1 MSVNVFSSLSF
12 SRTRPGV
19 ISSNPSLGNVPTRSP
34 HCAIGVFGNLSRTLE
49 RLLTIAIAATIFTVL
64 PAGDSKAELTQPGIQ
79 IPSVNAASFDRKESV
94 LDRFRTLSGKKTQM
108 ELEALFTRWDPVFSQ
123 NPAILL
129 SDGTTVARITLRLQG
144 RGGDP
149 PTFSITG
156 GHCLSA
162 KMSDSGAW
170 ILEILPTRGSLAT
183 SLTVAF
189 SGQMTEYPLTVAP
202 PMNLF
207 EPRNADAAVFD
218 YVTIANCLVSLTTAP
233 EQK

>member
-1 MSVNVFSSLSF
+1 MSVNVLTFLS
-12 SRTRPGV
+12 
-19 ISSNPSLGNVPTRSP
+19 
-34 HCAIGVFGNLSRTLE
+34 AIRLFGNLSRALE
-49 RLLTIAIAATIFTVL
+49 RLLTITIAAIFTVL
-64 PAGDSKAELTQPGIQ
+64 PAGDSNAEMTQPGIQ
-79 IPSVNAASFDRKESV
+79 FPSVNTASFDRKESV
-94 LDRFRTLSGKKTQM
+94 LDRFRAFSGKKTEM
-108 ELEALFTRWDPVFSQ
+108 ALEGLFTRWDPVFSQ

-149 PTFSITG
+149 PIFTITG
-156 GHCLSA
+156 GHCVSA
-162 KMSDSGAW
+162 KMSDSGEW

-207 EPRNADAAVFD
+207 EPQNADAAVFD
-218 YVTIANCLVSLTTAP
+218 YVTIANCLASLVTVP